1 MDNDEQLFC
10 RLIIGVT
17 VCTLIAVL
25 LSTYQGINVS
35 KPTNDIS
42 WASVDNF
49 FWLEKPE
56 KLVLIL

>member
-10 RLIIGVT
+10 RLIIGGK

-25 LSTYQGINVS
+25 LSTNQGTNVS

-49 FWLEKPE
+49 FWLEEPD
-56 KLVLIL
+56 